1 MKKKEVAKEPLLP
14 QVNGAQGN
22 GRGPGDKLATSPN
35 GGDHDKDNVNV
46 SFFRII
52 SLAGPEKW
60 LLVIATVA
68 LMVSALAN
76 IALPQFAGNLI
87 DTVTNFKDT
96 PEGRA
101 AAKQGVNSTLLK
113 LVFIIV
119 LGAFATM
126 LRSYLF
132 NSASERVVARLR
144 NRLFSSLMGQEIG
157 FFDVTRTGELMSRL
171 SEDTQIIK
179 SAATT
184 NLSDALRSLATGLL
198 GLSYMFATS
207 WKLTCLALIIVPVVS
222 IGIRSF
228 GMYLRSL
235 SQKTQAASA
244 AAAGVAEESLGSI
257 RTVRAFAQEEYES
270 KRYAEKIDEC
280 MNLGIRQGIAIG
292 WFSGGVFAVATLSII
307 VVLAYGARL
316 VIDGDM
322 TVGLL
327 SSFILFSIT
336 VGFSFASLSGLYTTI
351 MKSVGASHRVFQLLD
366 RVPAEP
372 APGKDTPLLDPK
384 GGHVSLRGVWFAY
397 PSRPEDWVLKGVD
410 LELHAG
416 SRVALVGPSGGGKT
430 TIASLLERF
439 YDPKKGSIL
448 LDGVPL
454 PLITHKHLHR
464 QISMVSQEPTLFN
477 QSIAENIA
485 YGSKEEATRE
495 DIERV
500 ARMANAHD
508 FVTTFSEG
516 YDTVVGERGVRLS
529 GGQKQRIAIAR
540 ALLMNPRVLL
550 LDEATSALD
559 AESEFLVQDAMD
571 RLMAGRTTLVIAHR
585 LSTVQGADVVA
596 VVSSGTIAERGTH
609 EELLDAGGIY
619 AGLVRRQL
627 QGGERIR
634 GVQSS
639 SDLRSSA

>member
-22 GRGPGDKLATSPN
+22 GRGPGDKLATPPN

-101 AAKQGVNSTLLK
+101 AAKQGVNLTLLK

-627 QGGERIR
+627 QGGGRIR

>member
-1 MKKKEVAKEPLLP
+1 MRKKNGEKEPLLP
-14 QVNGAQGN
+14 EVNGVQ
-22 GRGPGDKLATSPN
+22 DKLRSPRH
-35 GGDHDKDNVNV
+35 GPAAGSTEDEKGKADVG
-46 SFFRII
+46 FFRII

-60 LLVIATVA
+60 LLILATIA

-87 DTVTNFKDT
+87 DTVTNYEDT
-96 PEGRA
+96 PEGRDI
-101 AAKQGVNSTLLK
+101 AKQGVNATLLK
-113 LVFIIV
+113 LVGIIV

-132 NSASERVVARLR
+132 NAASERVVARLR
-144 NRLFSSLMGQEIG
+144 NRLFSTLMEQEIG

-198 GLSYMFATS
+198 GIGYMLATS
-207 WKLTCLALIIVPVVS
+207 WKLTCLALLIVPVVS
-222 IGIRSF
+222 TGIRSF

-270 KRYAEKIDEC
+270 RRYGEKIDEC
-280 MNLGIRQGIAIG
+280 MGLGIRQGVAIG

-316 VIDGDM
+316 VIDGNM

-336 VGFSFASLSGLYTTI
+336 VGFSFASLSGLYTTA
-351 MKSVGASHRVFQLLD
+351 MKAVGASHRVFQLLD
-366 RVPAEP
+366 RVSAVPSAGSE
-372 APGKDTPLLDPK
+372 APLVDSK
-384 GGHVSLRGVWFAY
+384 GGHISLQGVWFAY
-397 PSRPEDWVLKGVD
+397 PSRPEEWVLKGVD
-410 LELHAG
+410 LELRAG

-454 PLITHKHLHR
+454 PLISHKHLH
-464 QISMVSQEPTLFN
+464 QQVSMVSQEPTLFN
-477 QSIAENIA
+477 QSIADNIA
-485 YGSKEEATRE
+485 YGSKAEATRE

-508 FVTTFSEG
+508 FVSQFPEG
-516 YDTVVGERGVRLS
+516 YDTFVGERGVRLS

-559 AESEFLVQDAMD
+559 AESEYLVQDAMD

-609 EELLDAGGIY
+609 EELLATGGIY

-627 QGGERIR
+627 QGGGGVR
-634 GVQSS
+634 GAQSS
-639 SDLRSSA
+639 SDLNQLAS